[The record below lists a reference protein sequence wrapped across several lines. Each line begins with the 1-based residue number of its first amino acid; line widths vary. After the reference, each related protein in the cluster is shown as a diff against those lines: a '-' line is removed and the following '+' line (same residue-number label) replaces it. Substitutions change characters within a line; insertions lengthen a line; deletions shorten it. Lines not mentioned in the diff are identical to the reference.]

1 METLLS
7 ACITILYKLYVYPT
21 MVIVLVT
28 TVSPFKALR
37 AIDARIKSADVGTVS
52 GHENVLPVN
61 TRIQVVLYTKP
72 ALAE

>member
-7 ACITILYKLYVYPT
+7 ACITTLYKLYVYPT

-28 TVSPFKALR
+28 TVSPFKAMR
-37 AIDARIKSADVGTVS
+37 PIDVRFKSADMGTVS
-52 GHENVLPVN
+52 SHKNVLPV
-61 TRIQVVLYTKP
+61 RIEVVLYTRP